1 MYLDWDRILRSK
13 SSIQFIMQYSHEDM
27 MLFEDCLAF
36 EDRGDRCVLHID
48 KNSSRA

>member
-13 SSIQFIMQYSHEDM
+13 SLIQFIMQYSHEDI

-36 EDRGDRCVLHID
+36 GDRKDGRVLHID
-48 KNSSRA
+48 KDSSCA